1 MYGDVAKATSPCQ
14 KQYND
19 EKISNIDTQK
29 ELPYG
34 SSLQVYGVYGFE
46 RILGN
51 VVVAISRSSS

>member
-1 MYGDVAKATSPCQ
+1 MHGDVAKATSPCQ

-46 RILGN
+46 RIL
-51 VVVAISRSSS
+51 V